1 MFRFLQGDAA
11 NEAFRAD
18 CVNGFLGKL
27 LCVKQGRG
35 GHVGMI
41 AFGICGVP
49 EPHGWFGVGTARKSS
64 VMDYPRGLKFCGS
77 QSPSRQ

>member
-11 NEAFRAD
+11 KKAFRAD
-18 CVNGFLGKL
+18 CFNGLLGKL

-35 GHVGMI
+35 GNVGVF

-49 EPHGWFGVGTARKSS
+49 EPHGSLAVGTARENS
-64 VMDYPRGLKFCGS
+64 VLDYPRGLKFCRS
-77 QSPSRQ
+77 QSPTHQ